1 MAAVDVACDMNQQ
14 LLHSVWVAFLYNFSL
29 PPAPDDD
36 DVEWDEL
43 WVECG
48 RRKEWRRVK
57 KLQQLEINLKGLYS
71 MSFNVV

>member
-1 MAAVDVACDMNQQ
+1 MRHEATVVAQR
-14 LLHSVWVAFLYNFSL
+14 LSRLFLYNFSL
-29 PPAPDDD
+29 PSAPDDD

-48 RRKEWRRVK
+48 RKKEWRRVK